1 MCGIAGMVYLDGR
14 EATPEDVA
22 NVERMTAMLTHRGP
36 DQGAVWARG
45 PAVLGN
51 RRLAILD
58 LSPAGA
64 LPMHSH
70 DDRLHLAYN
79 GEIYNHPALRHE
91 MEMQGVRFHSDSDA
105 ETLLE
110 LYRRTTDTGRDL
122 YEMLPR
128 LRGMFAFALWDE
140 KSKCLTVARDRFGE
154 KPLFYYVDPEK
165 VIFASEIKALLAN
178 NFVPRSSTF
187 YQEQVVRYLQS
198 GYLSHSSIHNSAF
211 FNVNTLKPGEVFVW
225 GHGWR
230 YRSVDGEPELYANR
244 RHSAA
249 PRPYT
254 PAEFSTA
261 VEQVRAGLDEAV
273 AQAMI
278 SDVPLGAFLSGGLD
292 SSLIVAC
299 MKQHTNA
306 PVKTFSIGFEGDTS
320 FDETA
325 YAEQVARALGTEH
338 IAFRVQPNALDL
350 LPTLVWHH
358 DQPFADSSAIPT
370 YLVSQLTRQHVTV
383 ALTGDGGD
391 ELFAG
396 YERFYAASLVQ
407 RLGFIPRPL
416 WKTASAALHLLPEE
430 TSYRG
435 GVKRA
440 RRFADAASKPLGL
453 AYQDWVSIFSE
464 EQIAALAGRSPR
476 TSANHVSSQTHA
488 VEDLLDYNLHS
499 YLPDD
504 LLVKTDR
511 SSMAVSLETRAPFLD
526 PKLADLALSL
536 PLNMKLHG
544 KTTKHVLKEAA
555 RGMLPDVIIDRPK
568 HGFGVPLGA
577 WLRQDMSPVRDVLL
591 SPEARGRGLL
601 NMQAV
606 EGLIREHEDG
616 RRDHGQ
622 RLWALLTLE
631 WWHRLFIDPVEI
643 AAPTRPNLL
652 ANGHG

>member
-22 NVERMTAMLTHRGP
+22 NVEKMTAMLHHRGP

-45 PAVLGN
+45 SAVLGN

-79 GEIYNHPALRHE
+79 GEIYNHPELRRE
-91 MEMQGVRFHSDSDA
+91 LEAKGVRFRSDSDA

-110 LYRRTTDTGRDL
+110 LYRRDADQGEGIDQTL
-122 YEMLPR
+122 LP
-128 LRGMFAFALWDE
+128 LRGMFAFALLDDE
-140 KSKCLTVARDRFGE
+140 RDLIIARDRFGE
-154 KPLFYYVDPEK
+154 KPLFYCYNDGQL
-165 VIFASEIKALLAN
+165 IFASELKALLIHPA
-178 NFVPRSSTF
+178 VPRSRTTNISW
-187 YQEQVVRYLQS
+187 VADYLQY
-198 GYLSHSSIHNSAF
+198 GYLPAYETAYEHIQVLPPGHVIVVNYHDDF
-211 FNVNTLKPGEVFVW
+211 FGISRYAGELKNA
-225 GHGWR
+225 
-230 YRSVDGEPELYANR
+230 L
-244 RHSAA
+244 

-261 VEQVRAGLDEAV
+261 VTQVRAGLDEAV

-292 SSLIVAC
+292 SSLIVAH
-299 MKQHTNA
+299 MKRHTNA
-306 PVKTFSIGFEGDTS
+306 PVKTFSIGFEGDDS

-338 IAFRVQPNALDL
+338 TAFRVQPNALDL

-407 RLGFIPRPL
+407 KLGFVPRPL
-416 WKTASAALHLLPEE
+416 WKMAAAALRLLPEE

-435 GVKRA
+435 GIKRA
-440 RRFADAASKPLGL
+440 RRFADAASKPLGR
-453 AYQDWVSIFSE
+453 AYLDWVSIFND
-464 EQIAALAGRSPR
+464 EQIAALTGVRS
-476 TSANHVSSQTHA
+476 TKNTDSARDYNT
-488 VEDLLDYNLHS
+488 VEKLLDYNILN

-526 PKLADLALSL
+526 PKLADLAASL

-555 RGMLPDVIIDRPK
+555 RGMLPDAIIDRPK

-577 WLRQDMSPVRDVLL
+577 WLRKDITPVRDVLL
-591 SPEARGRGLL
+591 SGEARGRGLL
-601 NMQAV
+601 NMEAV
-606 EGLIREHEDG
+606 ENLIREHEDG

-631 WWHRLFIDPVEI
+631 WWHRLFIDPTEI
-643 AAPTRPNLL
+643 AAPARPDLL
-652 ANGHG
+652 AGVRG